1 MILLDAADTW
11 QLVMQP
17 DHADL
22 AAQFPA
28 AWGNSEF
35 ASVRARDS
43 MIMVAARHD
52 DGWCVRE
59 RWLEVHDDGRPVS
72 FIEVDAISHMAFYRA
87 GIVDVT
93 RRDRYAGLMAAM
105 HGAGLYRR
113 RYGAQP
119 ELPLLPDAE
128 EHMDL
133 VLAFLSEMEDSFAD
147 RRAAVGIEESEQWAS
162 YRLLQ
167 LFDRLSLY
175 FCGMPKL
182 GDGAGFT
189 LGPVPLDYNGTET
202 ELTLTPLAPFA
213 PFAPRHIRIE
223 PYPFAESP
231 AIFTLDRRV
240 LAKRPRTG
248 EEFRRE
254 LLETPTETIE
264 LRTER

>member
-1 MILLDAADTW
+1 MIVLDAGERW

-35 ASVRARDS
+35 ASVRGRES
-43 MIMVAARHD
+43 MIMAAARHD
-52 DGWCVRE
+52 DGWTVRE

-93 RRDRYAGLMAAM
+93 RRDPYAGLMAAM
-105 HGAGLYRR
+105 HGAGLYRQ

-133 VLAFLSEMEDSFAD
+133 VRAFLSEWEDSYD
-147 RRAAVGIEESEQWAS
+147 ERRVEAGIEEDEQWAS
-162 YRLLQ
+162 YKLLQ

-175 FCGMPKL
+175 FCGLPKL
-182 GDGAGFT
+182 SDGGGFA
-189 LGPVPLDYNGTET
+189 LGPVPVDYDGTET
-202 ELTLTPLAPFA
+202 EVVLTPLAPFE
-213 PFAPRHIRIE
+213 PFAPRHVRIE
-223 PYPFAESP
+223 PYPFAHSP

-240 LAKRPRTG
+240 LAKGPRTG
-248 EEFRRE
+248 EQFRRE
-254 LLETPTETIE
+254 LVETPTETIE
-264 LRTER
+264 LRAER